1 VATDIPVPHPAPQHS
16 ALDDVLGILCGTIVV
31 SIGLFL
37 LRAGGVVT
45 GGTAGLTLL
54 LDYTTP
60 IPFGVWFIAINLP
73 FFALAIRSKG
83 WGFVLRSALAIGLVS
98 AFASFHALPGIGTIG
113 DIELNPFY
121 AAVTGSVVASV
132 GVIALFRHGASMGGF
147 NIVGLILQDKL
158 GWRAGYTM
166 MVGDACVVL
175 ASLAISTWQ
184 VLLASALGV
193 VTMNLIIALN
203 HRPGRYVAVT
213 AGRRPTPSART
224 SRRASRSRPTAR
236 AGGARTR

>member
-1 VATDIPVPHPAPQHS
+1 MPGIRRPACAFRTFHRTIEGVTTEIPVPHPAPQHS
-16 ALDDVLGILCGTIVV
+16 VLDDVLGILCGTIVV

-60 IPFGVWFIAINLP
+60 IPFGVWFVVINLP
-73 FFALAIRSKG
+73 FFVLAIRSRG

-98 AFASFHALPGIGTIG
+98 AFASFHAIEGIGTIG

-121 AAVTGSVVASV
+121 AAITGSVVASV
-132 GVIALFRHGASMGGF
+132 GIIVLFRHGASMGGF

-166 MVGDACVVL
+166 MVGDICVVL
-175 ASLAISTWQ
+175 ASLTISPWQ

-193 VTMNLIIALN
+193 VTMNLVIAFN
-203 HRPGRYVAVT
+203 HRPGRYIAIT
-213 AGRRPTPSART
+213 AGRR
-224 SRRASRSRPTAR
+224 SRV
-236 AGGARTR
+236 